1 MKKAMLI
8 INPTSGGEK
17 ALDYKEKLEN
27 KAKEYFEY
35 VETKITEKA
44 KDATAFAEEASKENY
59 EAVIV
64 FGGDGTVNEV
74 ISGIAEKD
82 YIPKLGIIP
91 GGTGNLITKLL
102 EISQDIDEAIDQ
114 LDFNKTNAIDIGKAN
129 KSYFG
134 YIFSVGSLPEAI
146 HNVEIEDKTKYGV
159 LAYAINTIK
168 SVIKDEVFNIKIE
181 TENGSYEGGASQV
194 LVLLSNYYADKK
206 IFEENKDGYA
216 NILILKIA
224 SIISKLSLIPDLL
237 KGDIV
242 ENDNIEYIKAKDIT
256 ISSDTKL
263 ESDIDGDQSD
273 DLPVKIT
280 VLGNHIEIYSL

>member
-44 KDATAFAEEASKENY
+44 KDATAFAEEASKGNY

-194 LVLLSNYYADKK
+194 LVLLSNYYAYKK

-216 NILILKIA
+216 NILILKNA

-263 ESDIDGDQSD
+263 ESDIDGDRSD

>member
-35 VETKITEKA
+35 VETKITEKV
-44 KDATAFAEEASKENY
+44 KDATAFAEEASKGNY

-181 TENGSYEGGASQV
+181 TENGSYEGEASQV

-216 NILILKIA
+216 NILILKNA

-280 VLGNHIEIYSL
+280 VLGNHIESYSL